1 MTFKAECV
9 GNSWSVSWHRGGFVG
24 SQKSAQEIASF
35 MNFAKRFYRKDD
47 WAHLSYE
54 RIKRD
59 KTTQE
64 AYSKQC

>member
-1 MTFKAECV
+1 
-9 GNSWSVSWHRGGFVG
+9 
-24 SQKSAQEIASF
+24 

-47 WAHLSYE
+47 WAYLNYE